1 MASYVFIRISEIRL
15 VYVLVRCDYV
25 LLVKRYVYLN
35 AAFGVEHSSSHGY
48 SRMQYITLH
57 YAR

>member
-15 VYVLVRCDYV
+15 VHVLVRCDYV
-25 LLVKRYVYLN
+25 LLIKRYVYLN
-35 AAFGVEHSSSHGY
+35 AAFGVEHSSSH